1 MNLGGLSPDKAPP
14 VEAPLTLFYLM
25 PFFLGLAGLALAWQ
39 GDQVLASR
47 WAPAALATTHFL
59 VLGALAPVMC
69 GALLQMAPVL
79 LGTPYPR
86 VRLVARLTAAGLG
99 LGGVLIG
106 GGFLFTRPGL
116 LLSGGFV
123 AIAGLLVF
131 LAGSYRALSVASGRR
146 ETLWAVRLAALA
158 LAVTIAL
165 GLTLAMVRYGWLEL
179 PQHLRWID
187 MHVAWGLAGW
197 IGLLLAGVGM
207 EIIPLFYITPAFAVR
222 LKRLLPLA
230 LSALLLLVFGLP
242 GFAASLSQSLWQ
254 GLVAALFVVHLLY
267 NANALY
273 VEQRRQRPRRDANLW
288 LWQFSHLA
296 VFAAFFA
303 WVVDVSNSLVGI
315 LLLGGALSFV
325 VGSLMKILPFL
336 TWLDL
341 QQRRVAGGH
350 MQVSLPRLRALLP
363 EGLANAVAL
372 TLGAAM
378 IATLCGAMVPYLTI
392 PGGILLMACAA
403 LLAYALARAAMIRRR
418 VIAQFALPGRCSG
431 GV

>member
-25 PFFLGLAGLALAWQ
+25 PLFLGLAGLVLAWQ

-69 GALLQMAPVL
+69 GALLQMSPVL
-79 LGTPYPR
+79 LGAPYPR

-106 GGFLFTRPGL
+106 GGFLFTRSGL

-131 LAGSYRALSVASGRR
+131 LAGSYRALSAASGRR

-197 IGLLLAGVGM
+197 VGLLLAGVGM
-207 EIIPLFYITPAFAVR
+207 EIIPLFYISPAFAGG
-222 LKRLLPLA
+222 LKRSLPFA
-230 LSALLLLVFGLP
+230 VSVLLLLALGLP
-242 GFAASLSQSLWQ
+242 GLAAPLSQTLWQ
-254 GLVAALFVVHLLY
+254 GLVAALFVAHLLY

-273 VEQRRQRPRRDANLW
+273 VERRRQRPRRDANLW
-288 LWQFSHLA
+288 LWQLSHVA

-303 WVVDVSNSLVGI
+303 WVLDASNSLVGV

-325 VGSLMKILPFL
+325 IGSLMKILPFL

-372 TLGAAM
+372 MLGAA
-378 IATLCGAMVPYLTI
+378 IGTTLSGALVPFLTTL
-392 PGGILLMACAA
+392 GGILLMACAA
-403 LLAYALARAAMIRRR
+403 LLAYALARAAMIRRG
-418 VIAQFALPGRCSG
+418 VIAQFTLPGRTSG
-431 GV
+431 GG

>member
-165 GLTLAMVRYGWLEL
+165 GLTLAMARYGWLEL

-207 EIIPLFYITPAFAVR
+207 EIIPLFYITPAFAAR

-230 LSALLLLVFGLP
+230 LSVLLLLVFGLP
-242 GFAASLSQSLWQ
+242 GIAASLSQLLWQ
-254 GLVAALFVVHLLY
+254 GLVAALFVTHLLY

-288 LWQFSHLA
+288 LWQLSHLM
-296 VFAAFFA
+296 VFAAFLA
-303 WVVDVSNSLVGI
+303 WVVDASNSLVGV

-392 PGGILLMACAA
+392 PGGILLMVCAV
-403 LLAYALARAAMIRRR
+403 LLAYALARAAITRRR
-418 VIAQFALPGRCSG
+418 VIAQFALPGRSSG

>member
-25 PFFLGLAGLALAWQ
+25 PFFLGLAGLVLAWQ
-39 GDQVLASR
+39 GDQVMASR
-47 WAPAALATTHFL
+47 WAPAALAATHFL

-69 GALLQMAPVL
+69 GALLQMSPVL
-79 LGTPYPR
+79 LGAPYPQ
-86 VRLVARLTAAGLG
+86 VRLVARLTAVGLG

-106 GGFLFTRPGL
+106 GGFLLSRPGM
-116 LLSGGFV
+116 LLSGGGIAV
-123 AIAGLLVF
+123 AGLLVF
-131 LAGSYRALSVASGRR
+131 LVGSFRALSAASGRR

-165 GLTLAMVRYGWLEL
+165 GLTLAMVRYGWLQL

-197 IGLLLAGVGM
+197 VGLLLAGVGM
-207 EIIPLFYITPAFAVR
+207 EIIPLFYISPAFAAG
-222 LKRLLPLA
+222 LKRVLPFA
-230 LSALLLLVFGLP
+230 VVFLLLVLGLP
-242 GFAASLSQSLWQ
+242 GLAPSSSQTLWQ
-254 GLVAALFVVHLLY
+254 WLVAALFVVHLSY

-273 VEQRRQRPRRDANLW
+273 VQRRRQRPRRDANLW
-288 LWQFSHLA
+288 LWQLSHVA

-303 WVVDVSNSLVGI
+303 WFFDASDSLLGV

-325 VGSLMKILPFL
+325 IGSLMKILPFL

-350 MQVSLPRLRALLP
+350 MQVGLPRLRALLP
-363 EGLANAVAL
+363 EALANAVAW
-372 TLGAAM
+372 TLGFAM
-378 IATLCGAMVPYLTI
+378 AATLCGAFAPYLTI
-392 PGGILLMACAA
+392 LGGILLIVCAV
-403 LLAYALARAAMIRRR
+403 LLAYALVRAAMIRRG
-418 VIAQFALPGRCSG
+418 VIVQFSPLGQPSRGS
-431 GV
+431 